1 MNFVIYYFDSKQVIG
16 SQSFAGGMQAA
27 EVVAVAGIIL
37 RSAVR
42 ATINDAQTD
51 EELKQVLM
59 P

>member
-1 MNFVIYYFDSKQVIG
+1 MNFVIYYFDEKKVIG

-27 EVVAVAGIIL
+27 EVVAVSGIIL

-51 EELKQVLM
+51 EELKPVQL